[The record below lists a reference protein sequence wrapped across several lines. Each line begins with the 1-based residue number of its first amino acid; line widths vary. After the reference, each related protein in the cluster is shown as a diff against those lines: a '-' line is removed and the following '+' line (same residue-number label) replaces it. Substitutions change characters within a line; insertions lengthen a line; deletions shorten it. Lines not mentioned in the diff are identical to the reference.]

1 MAKGANTKTIFFW
14 ILMAL
19 NIIAGVPLLLAFFA
33 GFTPPSFSR
42 VIFCASIGFLY
53 LLVANFVMIVAWFFI
68 NYRFALIS
76 VFLIL
81 LNINNIDRHFQ
92 FNATDVPE
100 KVPGAIKVMSY
111 NAQLFGLYT
120 DSDMD
125 KRRAD
130 NSKVMA
136 YLREENPDIVCF
148 QEYFWDKSESLN
160 FHKTDTILTILGL
173 DDNENYYYQYF
184 PDTLRNAYY
193 YGLAIFSRY
202 RIVNTGVVPTDSS
215 SNAIIFID
223 FKFRSDTIRLYN
235 AHLAS
240 LHMNATDYETSRQVT
255 NNEYTDPAFDKNAK
269 RLLRKLTDASV
280 KREKQV
286 DSLRKHID
294 ESPYPVIVCGDFND
308 TPASYCYNKVAHNLK
323 DVFRESGHG
332 FGYTYHGANM
342 PHYRIDCILHDK
354 KYISFG
360 YTVGTQLKVSDHYPV
375 HATISLQKRL

>member
-160 FHKTDTILTILGL
+160 FHTTDTILTILGL
-173 DDNENYYYQYF
+173 DDNENYYFQYF

-280 KREKQV
+280 
-286 DSLRKHID
+286 
-294 ESPYPVIVCGDFND
+294 G
-308 TPASYCYNKVAHNLK
+308 VAHVVEIVVTDNSTEDGRRTPEVDRAHVGALLHAVKELVAELGSSFLMNYAGIETPSSFQNNAAYLAGWLKALK
-323 DVFRESGHG
+323 D
-332 FGYTYHGANM
+332 
-342 PHYRIDCILHDK
+342 DK
-354 KYISFG
+354 RLIVSAAGKAEQAVKYILG
-360 YTVGTQLKVSDHYPV
+360 EEDDDDET
-375 HATISLQKRL
+375 